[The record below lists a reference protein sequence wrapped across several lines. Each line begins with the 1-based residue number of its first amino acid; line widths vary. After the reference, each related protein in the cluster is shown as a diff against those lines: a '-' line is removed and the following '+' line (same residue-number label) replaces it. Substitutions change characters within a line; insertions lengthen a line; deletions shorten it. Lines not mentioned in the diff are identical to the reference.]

1 MILLTLVS
9 KLPLSLLYYLSDFLF
24 FVGYRLIKYRR
35 AVEWRNLVNSFPEK
49 STKELRQIEKDFYRN
64 LCDYAVETL
73 KLLTISEEELRS
85 RMVYKNLDLV
95 KEYVQKNQSVIYLA
109 SHQFN
114 WEWLLAAG
122 PFYLHPAIDFV
133 YQPQSSEF
141 FNQFSLITRTRF
153 GTYPVKRAQVAREA
167 IKRKELVRG
176 VAIVCDQ
183 FPGLDHDKRFWTKF
197 LNQDTAFFQ
206 AINQLGILTQYPV
219 MFGAVRK
226 IKRGYYETEMI
237 LISTPP
243 YSKEDT
249 SIIEN
254 YIKTTEKIIRE
265 QPEGWLWSHD
275 RWKKS
280 RPLGE

>member
-1 MILLTLVS
+1 MIILSWIS

-35 AVEWRNLVNSFPEK
+35 VVVWRNLVNSFPEK
-49 STKELRQIEKDFYRN
+49 SIDELRQIEKDFYRN

-73 KLLTISEEELRS
+73 KLLTISEEELRN

-133 YQPQSSEF
+133 YQPQSSDF

-153 GTYPVKRAQVAREA
+153 GTYPIKRAQVAREA
-167 IKRKELVRG
+167 IKRRGLIRG

-206 AINQLGILTQYPV
+206 AINQLGVVTQYPV

-226 IKRGYYETEMI
+226 IKRGYYETEMM
-237 LISTPP
+237 LLSSPP

-265 QPEGWLWSHD
+265 QPEGWLWSHE

>member
-1 MILLTLVS
+1 MIILTWIS
-9 KLPLSLLYYLSDFLF
+9 KLPLSLLYGISDFLF

-35 AVEWRNLVNSFPEK
+35 AVVWRNLVNSFPEK
-49 STKELRQIEKDFYRN
+49 TNDELRQIEKNFYRN

-73 KLLTISEEELRS
+73 KLLTISKEELRS

-122 PFYLHPAIDFV
+122 PVYLHPAIDFV

-141 FNQFSLITRTRF
+141 FNRFSLITRTRF

-167 IKRKELVRG
+167 IKRKGLVRG

-183 FPGLDHDKRFWTKF
+183 FPGLDHDKRFWTRF

-206 AINQLGILTQYPV
+206 AINQLGVLTQYPV

-226 IKRGYYETEMI
+226 IKRGYYETEMV

>member
-1 MILLTLVS
+1 MIFLTWIS
-9 KLPLSLLYYLSDFLF
+9 RLPLSLLYSLSDFLF

-35 AVEWRNLVNSFPEK
+35 AVVWRNLVNSFPDK
-49 STKELRQIEKDFYRN
+49 SIKELRQIEKDFYRN

-73 KLLTISEEELRS
+73 KLLTITEEELRS

-206 AINQLGILTQYPV
+206 AINQLGVLTQYPV

-226 IKRGYYETEMI
+226 IRRGYYETEMI

>member
-1 MILLTLVS
+1 MIILSWIS

-35 AVEWRNLVNSFPEK
+35 AVVWRNLVNSFPEK
-49 STKELRQIEKDFYRN
+49 SIDELRQIEKDFYRN
-64 LCDYAVETL
+64 LCDYAIETL
-73 KLLTISEEELRS
+73 KLLTISEEELRR
-85 RMVYKNLDLV
+85 RMVYKNLELV
-95 KEYVQKNQSVIYLA
+95 RGYVQKNQSVIYLA

-133 YQPQSSEF
+133 YQPQSSDF

-153 GTYPVKRAQVAREA
+153 GTYPIKRAQVAREA
-167 IKRKELVRG
+167 IKRRGLIRG

-183 FPGLDHDKRFWTKF
+183 FPGVDHDKRFWTKF

-206 AINQLGILTQYPV
+206 AINQLGVLTQYPV

-226 IKRGYYETEMI
+226 IKRGYYETEMM
-237 LISTPP
+237 LLSSPP

-265 QPEGWLWSHD
+265 QPEGWLWSHE